1 MCKSWWFST
10 VLFLM
15 FQQNYNFRWLLKW
28 SNLSRPSLFQCV
40 WDLNR
45 YICLYYILLKVFNE
59 QHVWIFVRKTSIVSL
74 NVSNEMRLSALVL
87 IQFFKVFIYH
97 DSVTNDGTL
106 IYLARWRWRLNTTW
120 STRAGSN
127 TGSFSRALAFPW
139 RKQPGLHFLSVETNN
154 KFTFYRR
161 YLLSNQMEF

>member
-1 MCKSWWFST
+1 MVKPLSAKSFPMCMRSQQVHLF
-10 VLFLM
+10 VL
-15 FQQNYNFRWLLKW
+15 
-28 SNLSRPSLFQCV
+28 
-40 WDLNR
+40 
-45 YICLYYILLKVFNE
+45 LLKVFNE

-74 NVSNEMRLSALVL
+74 NVSNEIRLSALVL

-161 YLLSNQMEF
+161 YLLSNLNGILNWLKLFNTSMYRTGQVV